1 MKSTDVNSKVA
12 GAPQAAGQS
21 TEGTSR
27 RSFLK
32 GSGLAA
38 IGITTVSG
46 VGLASIPAAAAAAP
60 LNYSQRFANLG
71 SSNGNTLVRM
81 ARDIF
86 PHDKLADEL
95 YAAAV
100 AGYDEK
106 APADSELKALIL
118 NGIARLDQEA
128 TKRYGKRYTDLALE
142 EERLEVLYAIENTPF
157 FQKIK
162 GGLVTGLYNNKAVWA
177 KLGYEGSSWEKG
189 GYLDRGFNDIDWL

>member
-1 MKSTDVNSKVA
+1 MKSTDVKSNMA
-12 GAPQAAGQS
+12 GVYHATGQS
-21 TEGTSR
+21 TESTSR

-46 VGLASIPAAAAAAP
+46 VAMVSAPATAAAAP
-60 LNYSQRFANLG
+60 LNYSQSFANLG

-86 PHDKLADEL
+86 PHDKLADEF

-106 APADSELKALIL
+106 APADSELKALVL

-128 TKRYGKRYTDLALE
+128 TSRYGKRYADVAKE